1 MSTASTCTVSS
12 RRSRGTL
19 QNGQLPP
26 SVLSRV
32 LRGIALA
39 ICCFLVLF
47 PFAGVVTT
55 SFAGP
60 DDVAR
65 TGGLVMLPRK
75 WSLDAYSA
83 IFSGGVVTRA
93 LVISLVV
100 TVVGTLCSMA
110 VTTLLGYALSSPV
123 MVGRS
128 WMLLLVL
135 LSLLFSPGLIPNY
148 LMVKQLGLIDSLWA
162 LIVPSML
169 GAFNVIVVRA
179 FFVGIPDEILQS
191 ARIDGAGEW
200 AIFTRIV
207 LPLSKAVLAVV
218 GLFYAVGYWNAF
230 FNVML
235 YINDQSK
242 WTLQYVLRTYVVN
255 NTRIGGSD
263 INVDALPPQPAL
275 QMAILVISIVPVLIV
290 YPFLQRHF
298 AKGAL
303 TGAVKG

>member
-1 MSTASTCTVSS
+1 M
-12 RRSRGTL
+12 R
-19 QNGQLPP
+19 NGQPLPG
-26 SVLSRV
+26 LMSRTF
-32 LRGIALA
+32 RGVALA
-39 ICCFLVLF
+39 VCCFLVLF
-47 PFAGVVTT
+47 PFVGVVTT
-55 SFAGP
+55 SFAGQ
-60 DDVAR
+60 DDVNR
-65 TGGLVMLPRK
+65 TGGLVMLPRE
-75 WSLDAYSA
+75 WTFEAYHA

-93 LVISLVV
+93 LLVSVFV
-100 TVVGTLCSMA
+100 TAVGTLCSMA
-110 VTTLLGYALSSPV
+110 VSTLLGYALASQQ

-135 LSLLFSPGLIPNY
+135 LSLLFSPGLIPSY

-162 LIVPSML
+162 LIVPTML
-169 GAFNVIVVRA
+169 SGFNVIVVRA
-179 FFVGIPDEILQS
+179 FFMGIPDELLQS

-200 AIFTRIV
+200 AIFRLIV

-255 NTRIGGSD
+255 NTRIGSD
-263 INVDALPPQPAL
+263 QVNVDALPPQPAL
-275 QMAILVISIVPVLIV
+275 QMAVLVVSVVPVLLV

>member
-1 MSTASTCTVSS
+1 MTILGVTD
-12 RRSRGTL
+12 RRRTGGYQGL
-19 QNGQLPP
+19 RNGQPLPSP
-26 SVLSRV
+26 TARV
-32 LRGIALA
+32 LRGAALA
-39 ICCFLVLF
+39 VCCFLVLF
-47 PFAGVVTT
+47 PFVGVVTT
-55 SFAGP
+55 SFAGQ
-60 DDVAR
+60 DDVNR
-65 TGGLVMLPRK
+65 TGGLVMLPRE
-75 WSLDAYSA
+75 WTLDAYQA

-93 LVISLVV
+93 LLVSVFV

-110 VTTLLGYALSSPV
+110 VSTLLGYALSSPT
-123 MVGRS
+123 MVGRG
-128 WMLLLVL
+128 WMLMLVL
-135 LSLLFSPGLIPNY
+135 LSLLFSPGLIPSY
-148 LMVKQLGLIDSLWA
+148 LLVKQLGLIDSLWA
-162 LIVPSML
+162 LIVPTML
-169 GAFNVIVVRA
+169 SGFNVIVVRA
-179 FFVGIPDEILQS
+179 FFMGIPDELLQS

-200 AIFTRIV
+200 AIFRLIV

-255 NTRIGGSD
+255 NTRIGGD
-263 INVDALPPQPAL
+263 QVNVDALPPQPAL
-275 QMAILVISIVPVLIV
+275 QMAVLVVSIVPVLLV

>member
-1 MSTASTCTVSS
+1 M
-12 RRSRGTL
+12 R
-19 QNGQLPP
+19 NGQPLPGM
-26 SVLSRV
+26 LSRSF
-32 LRGIALA
+32 RGVALA
-39 ICCFLVLF
+39 VCCFLVLF
-47 PFAGVVTT
+47 PFVGVLTT
-55 SFAGP
+55 SFAGQ
-60 DDVAR
+60 DDVNR
-65 TGGLVMLPRK
+65 TGGLVMLPRE
-75 WSLDAYSA
+75 WTLEAYRA

-93 LVISLVV
+93 LLVSVFV
-100 TVVGTLCSMA
+100 TAVGTLCSMA
-110 VTTLLGYALSSPV
+110 VSTLLGYALASQE

-128 WMLLLVL
+128 WMLMLVL
-135 LSLLFSPGLIPNY
+135 LSLLFSPGLIPSY

-162 LIVPSML
+162 LIVPTML
-169 GAFNVIVVRA
+169 SGFNVIVVRA
-179 FFVGIPDEILQS
+179 FFMGIPDELLQS
-191 ARIDGAGEW
+191 ARIDGASEW
-200 AIFTRIV
+200 AIFRLIV

-255 NTRIGGSD
+255 NTRIGSD
-263 INVDALPPQPAL
+263 QVNVDALPPQPAL
-275 QMAILVISIVPVLIV
+275 QMAVLVVSIVPVLLV

>member
-1 MSTASTCTVSS
+1 M
-12 RRSRGTL
+12 R
-19 QNGQLPP
+19 NGQPLPG
-26 SVLSRV
+26 LMSRTF
-32 LRGIALA
+32 RGVALA
-39 ICCFLVLF
+39 VCCFLVLF
-47 PFAGVVTT
+47 PFVGVVTT
-55 SFAGP
+55 SFAGQ
-60 DDVAR
+60 DDVNR
-65 TGGLVMLPRK
+65 TGGLVMLPRQ
-75 WSLDAYSA
+75 WTFEAYHA

-93 LVISLVV
+93 LLVSVFV
-100 TVVGTLCSMA
+100 TAVGTLCSMA
-110 VTTLLGYALSSPV
+110 VSTLLGYALASRE

-128 WMLLLVL
+128 WMLMLVL
-135 LSLLFSPGLIPNY
+135 LSLLFSPGLIPSY

-162 LIVPSML
+162 LIVPTML
-169 GAFNVIVVRA
+169 SGFNVIVVRA
-179 FFVGIPDEILQS
+179 FFLGIPDELLQS

-200 AIFTRIV
+200 AIFRLIV

-255 NTRIGGSD
+255 NTRIGSD
-263 INVDALPPQPAL
+263 QVNVDALPPQPAL
-275 QMAILVISIVPVLIV
+275 QMAVLVVSIVPVLLV

>member
-1 MSTASTCTVSS
+1 M
-12 RRSRGTL
+12 R
-19 QNGQLPP
+19 NGQPLPG
-26 SVLSRV
+26 LMSRTF
-32 LRGIALA
+32 RGVALTV
-39 ICCFLVLF
+39 CCFLVLF
-47 PFAGVVTT
+47 PFVGVVTT
-55 SFAGP
+55 SFAGQ
-60 DDVAR
+60 DDVNR
-65 TGGLVMLPRK
+65 TGGLVMLPRE
-75 WSLDAYSA
+75 WTFEAYHA

-93 LVISLVV
+93 LLVSVFV
-100 TVVGTLCSMA
+100 TAVGTLCSMA
-110 VTTLLGYALSSPV
+110 VSTLLGYALASPT

-128 WMLLLVL
+128 WMLMLVL
-135 LSLLFSPGLIPNY
+135 LSLLFSPGLIPSY
-148 LMVKQLGLIDSLWA
+148 LMVKQLGLIDTLWA
-162 LIVPSML
+162 LIVPTML
-169 GAFNVIVVRA
+169 SGFNVIVVRA
-179 FFVGIPDEILQS
+179 FFMGIPDELLQS

-200 AIFTRIV
+200 AIFRLIV

-255 NTRIGGSD
+255 NTRIGSD
-263 INVDALPPQPAL
+263 QVNVDALPPQPAL
-275 QMAILVISIVPVLIV
+275 QMAVLVASIVPVLLV